1 MKPRPLTVL
10 SRLVLFGAGWL
21 LLAGPR
27 WDTPAVAA
35 LAIIGATITS
45 LFLWPPGR
53 AHLRWT
59 RLPTL
64 AGYFA
69 IHSVRGGIDVARR
82 VFSPALPTRP
92 DLLSYETTLS
102 HEAARVLFVWMIGL
116 MPGTASVNLESG
128 NRLTVHVID
137 TTAHQVDHLR
147 ALERHLAAVFDD
159 V

>member
-1 MKPRPLTVL
+1 MKPHPLTVL
-10 SRLVLFGAGWL
+10 RRLVLFGALWL

-27 WDTPAVAA
+27 GETPAVAA

-45 LFLWPPGR
+45 LFLWPSVR
-53 AHLRWT
+53 LHLRWT
-59 RLPTL
+59 RLPAL

-92 DLLSYETTLS
+92 DLLPYETTLS
-102 HEAARVLFVWMIGL
+102 REAARVLFVWMIGL

-137 TTAHQVDHLR
+137 TTAHPADNLR
-147 ALERHLAAVFDD
+147 ALERRIAAVFVDN
-159 V
+159 

>member
-10 SRLVLFGAGWL
+10 RRFCLFGALWL

-27 WDTPAVAA
+27 WETPFVAA
-35 LAIIGATITS
+35 LAIIGATLTS
-45 LFLWPPGR
+45 LFLGPSDR
-53 AHLRWT
+53 VYLRWT
-59 RLPTL
+59 RLPAL

-69 IHSVRGGIDVARR
+69 IHSVQGGIDVARR

-102 HEAARVLFVWMIGL
+102 GQAARVLFVWMIGL
-116 MPGTASVNLESG
+116 MPGTACVGLESG

-137 TTAHQVDHLR
+137 KTTYRARDLQ
-147 ALERHLAAVFDD
+147 ALERRIAAVFQDA
-159 V
+159 